1 MDLAKVWT
9 TVTALNGVSLH
20 LHHARRHSNKWEYI
34 TACTNHPEAL
44 ITQKAATEKL
54 FILGRYC
61 DKGI

>member
-1 MDLAKVWT
+1 MDLAKVRT

-20 LHHARRHSNKWEYI
+20 SHQARRHSNKWKYI

-54 FILGRYC
+54 FM
-61 DKGI
+61 